1 MSSGYDV
8 TVIGGGSPSEH
19 CAGMLAAGGLRV
31 VLVKHE
37 LIGGEC
43 SYWETNLPR
52 ARNIRPKELP
62 EGRRVEQNRTSRS
75 RGNSIQRRMRN

>member
-8 TVIGGGSPSEH
+8 IVIGGGSPGEH
-19 CAGMLAAGGLRV
+19 RAGMLAAGGLRV

-52 ARNIRPKELP
+52 ARTL
-62 EGRRVEQNRTSRS
+62 G
-75 RGNSIQRRMRN
+75 